1 MSTKTLILAGSRIL
15 EIWALFSVSRSPH
28 SAVDSITV
36 RSLSTPVL
44 SLSLPPTSASS
55 PCRLLMRCSSS
66 ISDTKRNPLH
76 GSHATSDLICFP
88 FGCCVPGLVNY
99 AQGKPQACFAPNWL
113 AKCTWHLILKVYK
126 HFNIQKLFFA
136 RVKLNNSYYVYKIPS
151 MKNKGLSKL
160 IKKEVLQKS

>member
-1 MSTKTLILAGSRIL
+1 MSTKTLILVGSRIL

-36 RSLSTPVL
+36 RPLSSSP
-44 SLSLPPTSASS
+44 SLSLP
-55 PCRLLMRCSSS
+55 LQ
-66 ISDTKRNPLH
+66 PLH
-76 GSHATSDLICFP
+76 LVASLWDALHPSAIPSAIPYMVHTRLQTSYAFPLDAVSLDSWITLRRSLRHALLLTD
-88 FGCCVPGLVNY
+88 
-99 AQGKPQACFAPNWL
+99 WL
-113 AKCTWHLILKVYK
+113 KCTWHLILKVYK